1 LKLQLREIGLRRKSM
16 NLVILGA
23 TGRTGRLVVEQA
35 LVAGHAV
42 TALVRSPEKL
52 TIRNSSLRVVA
63 GRATDA
69 VGIAQALA
77 GADAVIST
85 LGGTGSVITDSTRA
99 IVEAA
104 TKSGVTRVV
113 VLSSF
118 FVERDRLG
126 PMSRLL
132 TGIAVGS
139 LIKDKSAGEQL
150 LRQSGLEWTI
160 IYASPLSDG
169 PATGSVE
176 VVPEGTKRRITD
188 RISRADVAAWM
199 VQAATSSETSR
210 RSVEITGGRPTR
222 ESVELEAVRHD

>member
-16 NLVILGA
+16 NLVVLGA
-23 TGRTGRLVVEQA
+23 TGGTGRLVVEQA
-35 LVAGHAV
+35 LAAGHTV

-52 TIRNSSLRVVA
+52 TIRNSSLRVLA
-63 GRATDA
+63 GKATDA
-69 VGIAQALA
+69 VDVAQALE

-85 LGGTGSVITDSTRA
+85 LGGTGSVIADSTRA

-104 TKSGVTRVV
+104 PKSGVTRVV

-132 TGIAVGS
+132 TGIAMGS
-139 LIKDKSAGEQL
+139 LIKDKRAGERL
-150 LRQSGLEWTI
+150 LRQSDLDWTI
-160 IYASPLSDG
+160 VYASPLSDG
-169 PATGSVE
+169 AATGSVE

-188 RISRADVAAWM
+188 RISRADVAAWI
-199 VQAATSSETSR
+199 VQAATSRQTSH
-210 RSVEITGGRPTR
+210 RSVGITGGRPTR